1 MNSNTD
7 PKTNAPA
14 ASGQPVDMK
23 NQTLTT
29 AIDEMEL
36 LLSHATQAGIV
47 VSVERIEAL
56 VKAKRAARNGT
67 IDEQLEIYFWHEFQ
81 ELGQQLQPISVD
93 SLKATRKG
101 FEPENAK
108 QGIWKYFKQRSLAGQ
123 AVRRYQI
130 WSVVALLLL
139 LVTQIYTI
147 FGSNAVNDIQ
157 SLVNEINTEMLKI
170 EDLGGQAATAMA
182 SEEYMRITQL
192 IRDADTRLDRMNNRL
207 DASYE
212 LLVAWFPAHLSV
224 LDPSIT
230 QDPTRLQIAQI
241 ILESLSKYLLPLLYG
256 LLGACVYVLRS
267 LSIEIKNLVYT
278 VESDIRFQLR
288 IYLGALAGL
297 AIGWFVTEQSAPG
310 VLRSVTP
317 IALAF
322 VAGYS
327 VELMFAAMDTVIN
340 AFTQGTKGGQMAK

>member
-1 MNSNTD
+1 MNSKPD
-7 PKTNAPA
+7 PETGGA
-14 ASGQPVDMK
+14 ATSDQPEKKNVRLRVAVD
-23 NQTLTT
+23 Q
-29 AIDEMEL
+29 MEL

-47 VSVERIEAL
+47 VSTDRIEAL
-56 VKAKRAARNGT
+56 VKAKRAVDDGG
-67 IDEQLEIYFWHEFQ
+67 IDMQTEVNFWHEFQ

-93 SLKATRKG
+93 SLTATRESLASGKVR
-101 FEPENAK
+101 
-108 QGIWKYFKQRSLAGQ
+108 GIWKFFRQRSLAGQ

-157 SLVNEINTEMLKI
+157 NLVDEITIEKGKINEWNSRS
-170 EDLGGQAATAMA
+170 ATAPP
-182 SEEYMRITQL
+182 EEFDRLMRLLQE
-192 IRDADTRLDRMNNRL
+192 ADDRLDSMNDL
-207 DASYE
+207 KQASYE
-212 LLVAWFPAHLSV
+212 LLVVWFPARLSV
-224 LDPSIT
+224 LDPSIA
-230 QDPTRLQIAQI
+230 QDETRLQIAQI

-256 LLGACVYVLRS
+256 LLGACVYVLRTLS
-267 LSIEIKNLVYT
+267 LEIKNLVYT

-327 VELMFAAMDTVIN
+327 VELMFSAMDTVID
-340 AFTQGTKGGQMAK
+340 AFAKETKAVSKKK